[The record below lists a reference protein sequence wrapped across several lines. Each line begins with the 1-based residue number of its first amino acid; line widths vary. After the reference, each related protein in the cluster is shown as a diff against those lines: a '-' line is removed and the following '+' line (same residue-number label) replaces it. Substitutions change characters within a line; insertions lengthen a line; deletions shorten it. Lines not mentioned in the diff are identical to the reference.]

1 MRRCRH
7 AATLRGPPHPARAL
21 PDITPRR
28 PDTSPQRWLLA
39 SLALLAA
46 LPLMVALW
54 SAVALWLGA
63 PAAWMA
69 VVVAA
74 DATLLLHLLRI
85 PPGPVRL
92 ALALAFIVIAV
103 AASLWIIVA
112 GVVGPAFGLLPWESA
127 LRLGPV
133 LFTSIAGNWWTLANA
148 AWLAVALALGVWWN
162 R

>member
-1 MRRCRH
+1 MPLRC
-7 AATLRGPPHPARAL
+7 AAPPPPACAL
-21 PDITPRR
+21 PDIAPR
-28 PDTSPQRWLLA
+28 PAKAPAQRWLFA
-39 SLALLAA
+39 VLALLTA
-46 LPLMVALW
+46 LPLMIALW

-85 PPGPVRL
+85 PPGPARL
-92 ALALAFIVIAV
+92 ALALAFVVIAV

-148 AWLAVALALGVWWN
+148 A
-162 R
+162 